1 MTGRAEYI
9 GTSHRSNR
17 VVRVPV
23 LVEIASLRREIE
35 STFALTLSLG
45 HLANDA
51 ESHLSASDCFQ
62 GLLSHADCRVTHA
75 RPDRQVIS
83 QQRNVTGAAL
93 GEPAAD

>member
-1 MTGRAEYI
+1 MAARSGGSSALTSPAAASAMTGRAEYI

-51 ESHLSASDCFQ
+51 ESHLSASK
-62 GLLSHADCRVTHA
+62 GY
-75 RPDRQVIS
+75 
-83 QQRNVTGAAL
+83 
-93 GEPAAD
+93 